1 MPKVRNR
8 EYYEFRARSEIRKAN
23 MTTDSVEKRM
33 HLALAAQY
41 AQQARLMGDGGPGS
55 KAAKAG
61 SLRILEDD
69 TADQF
74 SAHLPD

>member
-23 MTTDSVEKRM
+23 MTTDPVEKRM

-41 AQQARLMGDGGPGS
+41 ERQARLMSDEAPDS

-61 SLRILEDD
+61 SFRILEDD
-69 TADQF
+69 GADQF
-74 SAHLPD
+74 SAHLPG